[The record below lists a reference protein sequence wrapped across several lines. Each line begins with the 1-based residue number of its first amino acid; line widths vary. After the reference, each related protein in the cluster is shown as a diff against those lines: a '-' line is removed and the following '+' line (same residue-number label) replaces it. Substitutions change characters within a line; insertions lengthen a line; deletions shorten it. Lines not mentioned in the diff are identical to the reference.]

1 MVKVSV
7 IVPAYNVSPYLK
19 ECMDS
24 LIGQTLQEMEFI
36 CVNDGSTD
44 NTLEILQ
51 EYQKKMAVSKLSIKK
66 TADMEKP

>member
-7 IVPAYNVSPYLK
+7 IVPAYNVSPYLR

-24 LIGQTLQEMEFI
+24 LVGQTLQEMEFI

-44 NTLEILQ
+44 DTLEILQ
-51 EYQKKMAVSKLSIKK
+51 RIS
-66 TADMEKP
+66 EKRWPCQNYR